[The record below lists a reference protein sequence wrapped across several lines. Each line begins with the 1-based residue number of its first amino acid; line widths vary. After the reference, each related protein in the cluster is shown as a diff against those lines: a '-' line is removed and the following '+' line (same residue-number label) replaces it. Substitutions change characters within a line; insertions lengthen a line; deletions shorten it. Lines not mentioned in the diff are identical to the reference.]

1 MLTFIENKG
10 VQLCLERRGAGACH
24 VLFLH
29 GWISAR
35 RMWFDVADR
44 LDPERF
50 TMHLL
55 DFRGCGLSDR
65 SMDGHDLDGY
75 ASDARAAMA
84 SIGEPLILAGHSMG
98 GKIAQY
104 IASERPAQLRKLILV
119 APGTARGGK
128 PSERQ
133 RAFAVETFGSRQR
146 IEAFQRAAMGIDP
159 GDAAMQRI
167 VDDALVAQREA
178 WFGWYDNGRFSDFH
192 DRLEQIN
199 VPALCIGGAKDP
211 LVPPSRLKREV
222 AQAIAG
228 SLFVTLRSAG
238 HNLPIEAPDEIAG
251 AVARF
256 A

>member
-1 MLTFIENKG
+1 MLTFIGNGG
-10 VQLCLERRGAGACH
+10 VDLCLERRGSGACH

-35 RMWFDVADR
+35 RMWFDVVDR

-65 SMDGHDLDGY
+65 PMEGHHLDGY
-75 ASDARAAMA
+75 ASDLRAAME
-84 SIGEPLILAGHSMG
+84 SIGRPLILAGHSMG

-104 IASERPAQLRKLILV
+104 VASERPAQLRKLILV

-133 RAFAVETFGSRQR
+133 RNFALETFGNRQK
-146 IEAFQRAAMGIDP
+146 IEAYQRAAMGVVP
-159 GDAAMQRI
+159 SGEAMQRI
-167 VDDALVAQREA
+167 VEDALVAQREA
-178 WFGWYDNGRFSDFH
+178 WFGWYDNGRFTEFH
-192 DRLEQIN
+192 DRLDRID
-199 VPALCIGGAKDP
+199 VPTLCIGGAKDP
-211 LVPPSRLKREV
+211 LVPPNRLKREV
-222 AQAIAG
+222 TQAIAG
-228 SLFVTLRSAG
+228 SLFVTLRNAG
-238 HNLPIEAPDEIAG
+238 HNLPIEAPGEIAG
-251 AVARF
+251 AIASF